1 MPSSIGYR
9 DGCCS
14 GHRRRVAWSPTVD
27 AIAPRAEPSAAAT
40 KRGEDIVTEFDLV
53 IRNGTIATPADVFS
67 GDIGILSGRI
77 EAIASSLDRG
87 REEIDAAGRTI
98 TPGGIDGHIHLEQ
111 RLPDGAEIAD
121 NFYTGSR
128 SAACGGTTTI
138 IPFAFQDHGA
148 SLSQALADYRE
159 SAEGRCFIDYA
170 FHAIITDPTAQVL
183 NQELPSLVRQGYT
196 SYKLY
201 MTYEGLQLTDRQ
213 VLDVLTVMRREQAIS
228 MVHAE
233 NTEFIEWLTERLVD
247 KGLTAP
253 KYHTRAH
260 PVIGEREATHRA
272 MSMSELVGV
281 PIVLVH
287 VSAREVVEQI
297 DWARARGLAIHAET
311 CPQYLLLTE
320 DAYDADGFEGAKFIC
335 TPPPRTADDQEA
347 IWAALARDAFDI
359 VSSDHSPF
367 RFSDPKGKQIAG
379 TSAGFHKVPNG
390 VPGVE
395 TRMPL
400 LFSEGVLKG
409 RIDVNQFVRMTS
421 TNVAKLYG
429 LYPRKGT
436 IAIGADADLVIWD
449 TDTPVTVTNDRLHH
463 DCDYT
468 PYEGMTLGAWPALT
482 LSRGRPV
489 WRDGEL
495 CADAGHGEFLP
506 CERPAVARAPRP
518 TRIPELIQ

>member
-1 MPSSIGYR
+1 MS
-9 DGCCS
+9 
-14 GHRRRVAWSPTVD
+14 
-27 AIAPRAEPSAAAT
+27 
-40 KRGEDIVTEFDLV
+40 EFDLV
-53 IRNGTIATPADVFS
+53 IRNGKIATPADVFF
-67 GDIGILSGRI
+67 GDIGIASGRI
-77 EAIASSLDRG
+77 EAIAASLDRG
-87 REEIDAAGRTI
+87 REEIDAEGRTI

-121 NFYTGSR
+121 DFFTGSR

-138 IPFAFQDHGA
+138 IPFAFQDNGA
-148 SLSQALADYRE
+148 SLRQALADYRE

-170 FHAIITDPTAQVL
+170 FHAIVTDPTAQVL

-201 MTYEGLQLTDRQ
+201 MTYQGLQLTDRQ
-213 VLDVLTVMRREQAIS
+213 VLDLLTAMRREQAIT

-233 NTEFIEWLTERLVD
+233 NAEFIEWLTERLVE

-253 KYHTRAH
+253 KYHATSH
-260 PVIGEREATHRA
+260 SVIGEREGTHRA
-272 MSMSELVGV
+272 ISMSELMGV

-297 DWARARGLAIHAET
+297 EWARTKGLAIHAET
-311 CPQYLLLTE
+311 CPQYLVLTKG
-320 DAYDADGFEGAKFIC
+320 AYEVGGFEGAKYIC

-347 IWAALARDAFDI
+347 IWAALARNTFDI

-367 RFSDPKGKQIAG
+367 RFADPKGKQIAG
-379 TSAGFHKVPNG
+379 TNAGFHMVPNG
-390 VPGVE
+390 IPGVE

-400 LFSEGVLKG
+400 MYSEGVLKG
-409 RIDVNQFVRMTS
+409 RIDINQFVRLTS

-449 TDTPVTVTNDRLHH
+449 TETPTTVTNNLLHH
-463 DCDYT
+463 ACDYT
-468 PYEGMTLGAWPALT
+468 PYEGMELAAWPALT
-482 LSRGRPV
+482 LSRGRTV

-495 CADAGHGEFLP
+495 QVAAGHGEFLA
-506 CERPAVARAPRP
+506 CECPAVARTPRP
-518 TRIPELIQ
+518 SGVPELIQ

>member
-1 MPSSIGYR
+1 MS
-9 DGCCS
+9 
-14 GHRRRVAWSPTVD
+14 
-27 AIAPRAEPSAAAT
+27 
-40 KRGEDIVTEFDLV
+40 EFDLV
-53 IRNGTIATPADVFS
+53 IRNAKIATAADVFS
-67 GDIGILSGRI
+67 GDIGIQSGRI
-77 EAIASSLDRG
+77 EAIAASLGRG

-148 SLSQALADYRE
+148 SLSQVLADYRE

-183 NQELPSLVRQGYT
+183 NQELPSLVREGYT

-213 VLDVLTVMRREQAIS
+213 VLDVLTAMRREQAIS

-253 KYHTRAH
+253 KYHTKAH

-297 DWARARGLAIHAET
+297 DWARAKGLAIHAET

-320 DAYDADGFEGAKFIC
+320 DAYEVEGFEGAKFIC
-335 TPPPRTADDQEA
+335 TPPPRSADDQEA
-347 IWAALARDAFDI
+347 IWSALARDVFDI

-367 RFSDPKGKQIAG
+367 RYADPKGKQIAG
-379 TSAGFHKVPNG
+379 TNAGFHKVPNG

-429 LYPRKGT
+429 LYPRKGA
-436 IAIGADADLVIWD
+436 IAIGSDADLVIWG
-449 TDTPVTVTNDRLHH
+449 TDTPVTVTNDKLHH

-468 PYEGMTLGAWPALT
+468 PYEGMTLGAWPAVT

-489 WRDGEL
+489 WRDGAL
-495 CADAGHGEFLP
+495 CADAGHGEFQA
-506 CERPAVARAPRP
+506 CERPAVARAPRAS
-518 TRIPELIQ
+518 RIPELIQ

>member
-1 MPSSIGYR
+1 MP
-9 DGCCS
+9 
-14 GHRRRVAWSPTVD
+14 A
-27 AIAPRAEPSAAAT
+27 
-40 KRGEDIVTEFDLV
+40 
-53 IRNGTIATPADVFS
+53 
-67 GDIGILSGRI
+67 
-77 EAIASSLDRG
+77 
-87 REEIDAAGRTI
+87 
-98 TPGGIDGHIHLEQ
+98 
-111 RLPDGAEIAD
+111 
-121 NFYTGSR
+121 
-128 SAACGGTTTI
+128 
-138 IPFAFQDHGA
+138 
-148 SLSQALADYRE
+148 
-159 SAEGRCFIDYA
+159 
-170 FHAIITDPTAQVL
+170 
-183 NQELPSLVRQGYT
+183 LVREGYT

-201 MTYEGLQLTDRQ
+201 MTYAGLQLTDRQ
-213 VLDVLTVMRREQAIS
+213 VLDVLTVMRREQAIA

-247 KGLTAP
+247 KGLTTP

-320 DAYDADGFEGAKFIC
+320 DAYDVEGFEGAKFIC
-335 TPPPRTADDQEA
+335 TPPPRTADDQAA
-347 IWAALARDAFDI
+347 IWAALKRDVFDI

-367 RFSDPKGKQIAG
+367 RYADPKGKQIAG

-449 TDTPVTVTNDRLHH
+449 TETPVTVTNDRLHH

-468 PYEGMTLGAWPALT
+468 PYEGMTLRAWPAIT
-482 LSRGRPV
+482 LSRGR
-489 WRDGEL
+489 
-495 CADAGHGEFLP
+495 AGVARRRALRGGRLTARSSPASAPPSHARRA
-506 CERPAVARAPRP
+506 RPASRNSFSRRRFGRAGRPLRASSQACPESSGRHSCIPSQSASAARCWRNVAEVDACGRASLTRAEAASYASVGIGPTRNNDSHLAARAIRE
-518 TRIPELIQ
+518 ELR

>member
-1 MPSSIGYR
+1 M
-9 DGCCS
+9 
-14 GHRRRVAWSPTVD
+14 
-27 AIAPRAEPSAAAT
+27 
-40 KRGEDIVTEFDLV
+40 
-53 IRNGTIATPADVFS
+53 
-67 GDIGILSGRI
+67 
-77 EAIASSLDRG
+77 
-87 REEIDAAGRTI
+87 
-98 TPGGIDGHIHLEQ
+98 
-111 RLPDGAEIAD
+111 
-121 NFYTGSR
+121 
-128 SAACGGTTTI
+128 
-138 IPFAFQDHGA
+138 
-148 SLSQALADYRE
+148 
-159 SAEGRCFIDYA
+159 
-170 FHAIITDPTAQVL
+170 
-183 NQELPSLVRQGYT
+183 
-196 SYKLY
+196 
-201 MTYEGLQLTDRQ
+201 
-213 VLDVLTVMRREQAIS
+213 
-228 MVHAE
+228 
-233 NTEFIEWLTERLVD
+233 
-247 KGLTAP
+247 
-253 KYHTRAH
+253 
-260 PVIGEREATHRA
+260 
-272 MSMSELVGV
+272 
-281 PIVLVH
+281 
-287 VSAREVVEQI
+287 
-297 DWARARGLAIHAET
+297 
-311 CPQYLLLTE
+311 
-320 DAYDADGFEGAKFIC
+320 
-335 TPPPRTADDQEA
+335 
-347 IWAALARDAFDI
+347 
-359 VSSDHSPF
+359 PF

-495 CADAGHGEFLP
+495 CVEAGHGEFLP

>member
-1 MPSSIGYR
+1 MT
-9 DGCCS
+9 D
-14 GHRRRVAWSPTVD
+14 
-27 AIAPRAEPSAAAT
+27 
-40 KRGEDIVTEFDLV
+40 FDLV
-53 IRNGTIATPADVFS
+53 IRNATIATPADVFT
-67 GDIGILSGRI
+67 GDIGIVSGRI
-77 EAIASSLDRG
+77 EAIASSLDAG

-111 RLPDGAEIAD
+111 RVSGGAEVAD
-121 NFYTGSR
+121 DFHSGSR

-138 IPFAFQDHGA
+138 IPFAFQGRGE
-148 SLSQALADYRE
+148 SLRQALADYRE
-159 SAEGRCFIDYA
+159 RARGRCFVDYA

-201 MTYEGLQLTDRQ
+201 MTYRSLQLSDRQ
-213 VLDVLTVMRREQAIS
+213 VLDVLTAMRSEQAMT

-233 NTEFIEWLTERLVD
+233 NAEFIEWLTDRLVD
-247 KGLTAP
+247 RGLTAP
-253 KYHTRAH
+253 KFHARAH

-297 DWARARGLAIHAET
+297 DWARAKGLAIHAET

-320 DAYDADGFEGAKFIC
+320 DAYNVGGFDGAKFIC
-335 TPPPRTADDQEA
+335 TPPPRTVDDQAA

-367 RFSDPKGKQIAG
+367 RFADPKGKQLAG
-379 TSAGFHKVPNG
+379 TDAGFHKVPNG
-390 VPGVE
+390 IPGVE

-409 RIDVNQFVRMTS
+409 RIDLNQFVRLTS

-449 TDTPVTVTNDRLHH
+449 TDTPVTVSNDRLHH
-463 DCDYT
+463 ACDYT

-482 LSRGRPV
+482 LSRGRTV

-495 CADAGHGEFLP
+495 CGEAGHGAFLA
-506 CERPAVARAPRP
+506 CERPAAARLPRP
-518 TRIPELIQ
+518 SRIPDLVP

>member
-1 MPSSIGYR
+1 MS
-9 DGCCS
+9 D
-14 GHRRRVAWSPTVD
+14 
-27 AIAPRAEPSAAAT
+27 
-40 KRGEDIVTEFDLV
+40 FDLV
-53 IRNGTIATPADVFS
+53 IRNGKIATPADVFS
-67 GDIGILSGRI
+67 ADLGIESGKI
-77 EAIASSLDRG
+77 VAIASRLDGG

-121 NFYTGSR
+121 DFFTGSR

-138 IPFAFQDHGA
+138 IPFAFQEHGA
-148 SLSQALADYRE
+148 SLRQVLADYRE
-159 SAEGRCFIDYA
+159 SAQGRCFIDYA
-170 FHAIITDPTAQVL
+170 FHAIVTDPNPQVL

-201 MTYEGLQLTDRQ
+201 MTYQGLQLTDRQ
-213 VLDVLTVMRREQAIS
+213 VLDLLTAMRREQAMT

-233 NTEFIEWLTERLVD
+233 NTEFIEWLTDRLIE

-297 DWARARGLAIHAET
+297 DWARARGLSIHAET

-320 DAYDADGFEGAKFIC
+320 DAYESEGFEGAKLIC
-335 TPPPRTADDQEA
+335 TPPPRTVQDQEA
-347 IWAALARDAFDI
+347 LWAALARDAFDI

-367 RFSDPKGKQIAG
+367 RFADPKGKQIAG
-379 TSAGFHKVPNG
+379 TGAGFHKVPNG
-390 VPGVE
+390 IPGVE
-395 TRMPL
+395 TRLPL

-409 RIDVNQFVRMTS
+409 RIDLNQFVRLTS

-436 IAIGADADLVIWD
+436 VAIGADADLVIWD
-449 TDTPVTVTNDRLHH
+449 TDSSVTVTNDRLHH
-463 DCDYT
+463 ACDYT
-468 PYEGMTLGAWPALT
+468 PYEGMELGAWPAIT

-495 CADAGHGEFLP
+495 SGEAGHGEFLA
-506 CERPAVARAPRP
+506 CERPAAARKPRAS
-518 TRIPELIQ
+518 RIPELIE

>member
-1 MPSSIGYR
+1 MT
-9 DGCCS
+9 D
-14 GHRRRVAWSPTVD
+14 
-27 AIAPRAEPSAAAT
+27 
-40 KRGEDIVTEFDLV
+40 FDLV
-53 IRNGTIATPADVFS
+53 IRNGKIATAADVFT
-67 GDIGILSGRI
+67 GDIGVQSGRI
-77 EAIASSLDRG
+77 EAIASSLGRG

-148 SLSQALADYRE
+148 SLSRSLADYRE

-183 NQELPSLVRQGYT
+183 NQELPSLVREGYT

-213 VLDVLTVMRREQAIS
+213 VLDVFTAMRREQAIS

-233 NTEFIEWLTERLVD
+233 NTEFIEWLTDKLVD

-320 DAYDADGFEGAKFIC
+320 DAYEVEGFEGAKLIC

-347 IWAALARDAFDI
+347 IWAALARDVFDI

-367 RFSDPKGKQIAG
+367 RFADPKGKQIAG
-379 TSAGFHKVPNG
+379 TGAGFHKVPNG

-429 LYPRKGT
+429 LYPRKGA

-449 TDTPVTVTNDRLHH
+449 TDTPVTVTNDKLHH

-468 PYEGMTLGAWPALT
+468 PYEGMTLGAWPAVT

-489 WRDGEL
+489 WRDGAL
-495 CADAGHGEFLP
+495 CAEAGHGEFQA

-518 TRIPELIQ
+518 TRIPEVIQ

>member
-1 MPSSIGYR
+1 M
-9 DGCCS
+9 
-14 GHRRRVAWSPTVD
+14 
-27 AIAPRAEPSAAAT
+27 
-40 KRGEDIVTEFDLV
+40 TEFDLV

-67 GDIGILSGRI
+67 GDIGIASGKI
-77 EAIASSLDRG
+77 EAIASSLDGG

-121 NFYTGSR
+121 DFFTGSR

-138 IPFAFQDHGA
+138 IPFAFQEHGT
-148 SLSQALADYRE
+148 SLRQALADYRE
-159 SAEGRCFIDYA
+159 SAQGRCFIDYA
-170 FHAIITDPTAQVL
+170 FHAIVTDPTAQVL

-201 MTYEGLQLTDRQ
+201 MTYQGLQLTDRQ
-213 VLDVLTVMRREQAIS
+213 VLDLLTAMRREQAIT

-233 NTEFIEWLTERLVD
+233 NGEFIEWLTERLVE

-253 KYHTRAH
+253 KYHATSH
-260 PVIGEREATHRA
+260 SVIGEREGTHRA
-272 MSMSELVGV
+272 ISMSELMGV

-297 DWARARGLAIHAET
+297 DWARAKGLAIHAET
-311 CPQYLLLTE
+311 CPQYLLLTA
-320 DAYDADGFEGAKFIC
+320 DAYEVEGFEGAKYIC
-335 TPPPRTADDQEA
+335 TPPPRTVGDQEA
-347 IWAALARDAFDI
+347 IWAALARDTFDI

-367 RFSDPKGKQIAG
+367 RFADPKGKQIAG
-379 TSAGFHKVPNG
+379 TNAGFHKVPNG
-390 VPGVE
+390 IPGVE

-409 RIDVNQFVRMTS
+409 RIDLNQFVKLTS

-463 DCDYT
+463 ACDYT
-468 PYEGMTLGAWPALT
+468 PYEGMELGAWPALT

-489 WRDGEL
+489 WNEGEL

-506 CERPAVARAPRP
+506 CERPAVARTSRP
-518 TRIPELIQ
+518 SRVPELIQ

>member
-1 MPSSIGYR
+1 MT
-9 DGCCS
+9 D
-14 GHRRRVAWSPTVD
+14 
-27 AIAPRAEPSAAAT
+27 
-40 KRGEDIVTEFDLV
+40 FDLV
-53 IRNGTIATPADVFS
+53 IRNGRIATPADVFT
-67 GDIGILSGRI
+67 GDIGIAAGKI
-77 EAIASSLDRG
+77 EAIASSLDGG

-121 NFYTGSR
+121 DFFSGSR

-138 IPFAFQDHGA
+138 IPFAFQEHGA
-148 SLSQALADYRE
+148 SLRQALADCRE
-159 SAEGRCFIDYA
+159 SAQGRCFIDYA
-170 FHAIITDPTAQVL
+170 FHAIVTDPTAQVL

-201 MTYEGLQLTDRQ
+201 MTYQGLQLTDRQ
-213 VLDVLTVMRREQAIS
+213 VLDMLTAMRREQAIT

-233 NTEFIEWLTERLVD
+233 NGEFIEWLTERLVE

-253 KYHTRAH
+253 KYHATSH
-260 PVIGEREATHRA
+260 SVVGEREGTHRA
-272 MSMSELVGV
+272 ISMSELVGV

-297 DWARARGLAIHAET
+297 DWARAKGLAIHAET

-320 DAYDADGFEGAKFIC
+320 NDYGNEGFEGAKLIC
-335 TPPPRTADDQEA
+335 TPPPRTVDDQEA
-347 IWAALARDAFDI
+347 IWSALARDAFDI

-367 RFSDPKGKQIAG
+367 RFADPKGKQIAG
-379 TSAGFHKVPNG
+379 PNAGFHKVPNG
-390 VPGVE
+390 IPGVE

-409 RIDVNQFVRMTS
+409 RIDLNQFVRLTS

-449 TDTPVTVTNDRLHH
+449 TETPVTVTNDRLHH
-463 DCDYT
+463 ACDYT
-468 PYEGMTLGAWPALT
+468 PYEGMKLGAWPAVT

-489 WRDGEL
+489 WSEGEL
-495 CADAGHGEFLP
+495 CAEAGHGEFLA
-506 CERPAVARAPRP
+506 CERPAVARIARP
-518 TRIPELIQ
+518 SRVPELIQ

>member
-1 MPSSIGYR
+1 M
-9 DGCCS
+9 
-14 GHRRRVAWSPTVD
+14 
-27 AIAPRAEPSAAAT
+27 
-40 KRGEDIVTEFDLV
+40 
-53 IRNGTIATPADVFS
+53 
-67 GDIGILSGRI
+67 
-77 EAIASSLDRG
+77 
-87 REEIDAAGRTI
+87 
-98 TPGGIDGHIHLEQ
+98 
-111 RLPDGAEIAD
+111 PDGAEIAD

-148 SLSQALADYRE
+148 SLSQVLADYRE

-183 NQELPSLVRQGYT
+183 NQELPSLVREGYT

-213 VLDVLTVMRREQAIS
+213 VLDVLTAMRREQAIS

-253 KYHTRAH
+253 KYHTKAH

-272 MSMSELVGV
+272 MS
-281 PIVLVH
+281 H
-287 VSAREVVEQI
+287 V
-297 DWARARGLAIHAET
+297 RARGRAHRPRARLRARGGGADRLGPCQGPRDSCRDLPPVSAADRGRLRGRGLRGGEVHLHAAA
-311 CPQYLLLTE
+311 PQQPTTRRRSGLRSRAMSSTSSPPITRRS
-320 DAYDADGFEGAKFIC
+320 ATR
-335 TPPPRTADDQEA
+335 TPRAS
-347 IWAALARDAFDI
+347 R
-359 VSSDHSPF
+359 SPE
-367 RFSDPKGKQIAG
+367 RAQ
-379 TSAGFHKVPNG
+379 GFHKVPNG

-429 LYPRKGT
+429 LYPRKGA

-449 TDTPVTVTNDRLHH
+449 TDTPVTVTNDKLHH

-468 PYEGMTLGAWPALT
+468 PYEGMTLGAWPAVT

-489 WRDGEL
+489 WRDGAL
-495 CADAGHGEFLP
+495 CVDAGHGEFQA
-506 CERPAVARAPRP
+506 CERPAVARAAAPDPNPGTHSVGDLRP
-518 TRIPELIQ
+518 GWAPLHASLDSLL